1 VLADWIWRGVPTAA
15 HVGKSVAKQFYGRD
29 GGKSYYVGCSTGGR
43 QGFRAVQR
51 NPELF
56 DGVIVGAPAV
66 DQFAHISWFANGY
79 RLLGPTINDSLV
91 SLEQWE
97 EVQEQVF
104 KQCDALDGASDGILE
119 DPTACKF
126 DWTPLI
132 CSDDDGDDKNNN
144 TLCLTQ
150 AQVDAAAQLFA
161 PITYN
166 GTQLYS
172 GQVHGTEPDLISFLY
187 NTLVSGWIADGFRYI
202 VFDDASWDPTDF
214 TLEDAYYAATTNPHD
229 AATLDSDISAF
240 RNRGSKL
247 LHWHGMADT
256 ILEPTESDQYYRAV
270 QTALS
275 ASITELDEFYRYFRA
290 GGVGHCG
297 GGPGA
302 NFMGQLGQ
310 RVATSDPDDNML
322 MRIVAWVERGEAP
335 VFVRGTKFVDDDD
348 SQAVEFRRR
357 HCKFPLVNQ
366 YTGKGNGTDEQG
378 WKCVKAYS

>member
-1 VLADWIWRGVPTAA
+1 MLNDWIWRGVPTAA
-15 HVGKSVAKQFYGRD
+15 HVGKSIAKQFYGRD
-29 GGKSYYVGCSTGGR
+29 GGKSYYIGCSTGGR

-56 DGVIVGAPAV
+56 DGVIAGAPAV

-79 RLLGPTINDSLV
+79 RLLGPSINDSLI
-91 SLEQWE
+91 SIEQWE

-104 KQCDALDGASDGILE
+104 KQCDALDGATDGILE

-126 DWTPLI
+126 DWTPLL
-132 CSDDDGDDKNNN
+132 CRDGDGDD
-144 TLCLTQ
+144 TVCLTQ
-150 AQVDAAAQLFA
+150 AQIDAAVQLFT

-172 GQVHGTEPDLISFLY
+172 GQVHGTEPDMITFLY
-187 NTLVSGWIADGFRYI
+187 NSLVAGWIADGFRYI
-202 VFDDASWDPTDF
+202 VYDDASWDPADF
-214 TLEDAYYAATTNPHD
+214 TLQDAYHAATTNPHD
-229 AATLDSDISAF
+229 AATLDTDLSAF
-240 RNRGSKL
+240 RNRGGKI
-247 LHWHGMADT
+247 LHWHGLADT
-256 ILEPTESDQYYRAV
+256 ILEPTESDQYYLAV
-270 QTALS
+270 QKTLG
-275 ASITELDEFYRYFRA
+275 ASIAQLDEFYRYFRA

-310 RVATSDPDDNML
+310 RVPASDPDDNML

-348 SQAVEFRRR
+348 SQPVEFRRK

-378 WKCVKAYS
+378 WRCIEARS